1 MAVKEE
7 EKLKNQPQEAVQ
19 ATQPQAQQTTQ
30 PEAETPAQATQAQ
43 PQATQSQA
51 AQPQA
56 QAAQPQTQTAAQT
69 TQPAT
74 SGAVDYAQQLLEQ
87 AQKAKPGAYESQW
100 KSQLDGILS
109 KLTNREAFSY
119 DAQSDALYQMYKDQY
134 TQAGKQAMQDTMGQA
149 ATLTGGYGN
158 SYAQNVGQQA
168 YNAYLQDLTAKIP
181 GLQAQAYEMYQ
192 AEGDDLKDQYS
203 LYSNQ
208 EAQDYDRYND
218 DYSKWNQE
226 YQQAYNRY
234 ADERDRQDGL
244 DADAKAL
251 AQQQVQYLLSMGVKP
266 NDNLLA
272 QAGYDSQYTDD
283 IYNRVLAEQQAAA
296 ASSSGGGGGRKS
308 SGGDLTLE
316 EMLQNMHEA
325 GASNGEMAE
334 VINAAVSDGT
344 ISSTESN
351 AWAHAFG
358 VIGSGKNATYEA
370 PDKGRK
376 K

>member
-7 EKLKNQPQEAVQ
+7 EKLKNQPQEAAQ

-30 PEAETPAQATQAQ
+30 PKAETPAQATQTQ
-43 PQATQSQA
+43 PQATQ
-51 AQPQA
+51 P

-74 SGAVDYAQQLLEQ
+74 SSAVDYAQQLLEQ
-87 AQKAKPGAYESQW
+87 AQQAKPGAYESQW

-181 GLQAQAYEMYQ
+181 ELQAQAYEMYQ

-296 ASSSGGGGGRKS
+296 ASSSGGGGGGSKKKS
-308 SGGDLTLE
+308 SGDNEVNSENVKKALASIPGGQRIANEAQYNSYVNAATKQIDN
-316 EMLQNMHEA
+316 MLKSGKINEA
-325 GASNGEMAE
+325 EAEE
-334 VINAAVSDGT
+334 VIK
-344 ISSTESN
+344 ESGIYKDWN
-351 AWAHAFG
+351 G
-358 VIGSGKNATYEA
+358 
-370 PDKGRK
+370 
-376 K
+376 